1 MTATGGEIW
10 SKEDVPQVEED
21 QVKEYLRKLDKSI
34 SPGGKHLQMPRE
46 LADAIERL
54 ILIIFDQS
62 WWLTVSN
69 NWRRANVTPV
79 FKKDKKEDQ
88 GNNRLG
94 QHHLSP
100 WECDRASNPGNNFQA
115 HERQENNQ

>member
-62 WWLTVSN
+62 W
-69 NWRRANVTPV
+69 
-79 FKKDKKEDQ
+79 
-88 GNNRLG
+88 
-94 QHHLSP
+94 
-100 WECDRASNPGNNFQA
+100 
-115 HERQENNQ
+115 